1 MIDSSA
7 AMASTSSPSSSVDQ
21 NPWFSVR
28 RAFRNLQQQHFS
40 GPQRKKRISQKKSP
54 ETRAKCVDPFRSN
67 DQISNAVSS
76 QSEAVDPST
85 IETCVECPLCMQFLP
100 NESFLSL
107 LTCHHRS
114 CVTCLKIYLRIE
126 ITEGR
131 VGIACPVC
139 PEMLHPA
146 DICRILG
153 DEVLMQKYEDFM
165 VRHVL
170 VLDPDARW
178 CPAPDCG

>member
-7 AMASTSSPSSSVDQ
+7 AKASTSSSSSSADQ

-40 GPQRKKRISQKKSP
+40 SPQRKKRTSQKKSP
-54 ETRAKCVDPFRSN
+54 EIRERCPDPFRSN
-67 DQISNAVSS
+67 DQICNAVSS
-76 QSEAVDPST
+76 QSETVDPST
-85 IETCVECPLCMQFLP
+85 IETFFECPLCMQFLP
-100 NESFLSL
+100 NENFLSL

-114 CVTCLKIYLRIE
+114 CVACLKIYLQIE

-131 VGIACPVC
+131 VGIACPEC

-146 DICRILG
+146 DIYRILD
-153 DEVLMQKYEDFM
+153 DEVLMKKYEDFM